1 MSITSNEKFD
11 IDLNKLISFTVD
23 RDEVIATSK
32 QLTQVLSSVN
42 ISIANKRD
50 AEQEKA
56 YNYVSNLIKSL
67 TEKLTSPKNEEESES
82 AKLLVQVYLNT
93 CTSANDPRV
102 RIDEKFQ
109 KAIIACTIDDQKKF
123 RKKLESLHK
132 HTIY

>member
-1 MSITSNEKFD
+1 M
-11 IDLNKLISFTVD
+11 
-23 RDEVIATSK
+23 IATSK

-56 YNYVSNLIKSL
+56 FNYVNDLIKSL

-82 AKLLVQVYLNT
+82 AKVLVQVYLNT